1 MIRLRQIRRVDLL
14 ACWPKIR
21 PAVKEVLAWSKG
33 YTPEWVLAS
42 AERGDLF
49 LLEILADDSFGLIL
63 AQIDSHSTERVL
75 YLFGVW
81 AGPEAPDGWMD
92 ELSPLLGDLS
102 RRLGCSVIKA
112 KSPRKGWERPA
123 ARLGFSPVAVEYE
136 RRITS

>member
-1 MIRLRQIRRVDLL
+1 MIRLRQIRRADL
-14 ACWPKIR
+14 APCWPRIR
-21 PAVKEVLAWSKG
+21 QAVEEVLAWSKG
-33 YTPEWVLAS
+33 YSPGWVLAA

-49 LLEILADDSFGLIL
+49 LLEVFANEPFGLIL

-81 AGPEAPDGWMD
+81 AGPEAPEAWMD

-102 RRLGCSVIKA
+102 RRLGCMVIRA
-112 KSPRKGWERPA
+112 KSPRRGWERLA

-136 RRITS
+136 RRIS